1 MTEVSIACCSAASWL
16 RAASAACCARILLA
30 ARLLGPEPLDLAAN
44 RREELLALGEPRLD
58 LALGLGPRGDHRLLV
73 RLRRLQPVAPNRHLA
88 PEPLHLLEHLRVLL
102 GHAVDRVEAVDE
114 VFEARAA
121 EEDLER

>member
-1 MTEVSIACCSAASWL
+1 MAASWL
-16 RAASAACCARILLA
+16 DRRSAACCARLFLA
-30 ARLLGPEPLDLAAN
+30 ARLLRPQPLDLAAN
-44 RREELLALGEPRLD
+44 RREELLALGEPGLD
-58 LALGLGPRGDHRLLV
+58 LALGLRSRGNHRLLV
-73 RLRRLQPVAPNRHLA
+73 RLRRLQPVAPSRHLT